1 MKLTTKILLGLVVG
15 AAVGVAVQASG
26 SENARAAVLAFEP
39 LGTAFIRL
47 ISMVVVP
54 LVVASLFV
62 GICSVGDVRRLGR
75 IGTRS
80 LAYFLITTIIASSI
94 GLCLG
99 VLVKPGTSLNP
110 DVRDRIAAEY
120 QAGADES
127 AVAAE
132 AVSLTDQLVE
142 IIPRNPIAAAA
153 NMNLLPLIF
162 ATLVFGAAASV
173 LEPSKREPM
182 VAVMEGVNAASGV
195 IIHWVMKLAPYAVL
209 VLIAGAM
216 ARFGVELLRG
226 LLLYSILIIVGEL
239 VHGFGVLMLALRLAG
254 VNVRAFWKHVAD
266 GPLMAFSTASSNAA
280 LPVSL
285 EVAERNLGVSK
296 EVRSF
301 VLPVGATL
309 NMNGSALYKGLT
321 VVFIAQVYGVPLGVA
336 EYVTIIFASTMAA
349 VAGVGVPGSSLVTTL
364 IVLGAIGMGPQAAA
378 GIALV
383 VGLDRFLDM
392 FRTGINVLGDLT
404 CTAIVAK
411 GEGETLNA

>member
-411 GEGETLNA
+411 GEGEALNA

>member
-1 MKLTTKILLGLVVG
+1 LKLTTRILFGLVIG
-15 AAVGVAVQASG
+15 AVVGVAVQASG
-26 SENARAAVLAFEP
+26 SEGTKEAVLAFEP

-62 GICSVGDVRRLGR
+62 ATCSVGDIRRLGR
-75 IGTRS
+75 IGIRS
-80 LAYFLITTIIASSI
+80 LVYFLVTTLIASSI
-94 GLCLG
+94 GLGLS
-99 VLVKPGTSLNP
+99 VLVKPGARLAT
-110 DVRDRIAAEY
+110 DVRDRIAADYREN
-120 QAGADES
+120 ADAS
-127 AVAAE
+127 AATAE
-132 AVSLTDQLVE
+132 DVSLKDQIVE
-142 IIPRNPIAAAA
+142 IIPTNPIRAAAD
-153 NMNLLPLIF
+153 MNLLPLIF

-173 LEPSKREPM
+173 LEPAKRDPM
-182 VAVMEGVNAASGV
+182 VAVMEGVNSAAGV
-195 IIHWVMKLAPYAVL
+195 IIHWVMKLAPYAVF

-216 ARFGVELLRG
+216 ARFGLELLRG
-226 LLLYSILIIVGEL
+226 LFLYSILIIVGEL
-239 VHGFGVLMLALRLAG
+239 IHGLGVLMVALRLAG
-254 VNVRAFWKHVAD
+254 VSVFAFLKHVAD
-266 GPLMAFSTASSNAA
+266 APLLAFSTASSNAA

-285 EVAERNLGVSK
+285 EVAERNLGISK

-321 VVFIAQVYGVPLGVA
+321 VPFIAQVYGVSLGPA
-336 EYVTIIFASTMAA
+336 EYVTIIVASTLAA

-392 FRTGINVLGDLT
+392 FRTGVNVLGDLT
-404 CTAIVAK
+404 CTAIVAR
-411 GEGETLNA
+411 GEGEELRG

>member
-182 VAVMEGVNAASGV
+182 VAVMEGVNAASGI

-411 GEGETLNA
+411 GEGEALNA

>member
-1 MKLTTKILLGLVVG
+1 MLV
-15 AAVGVAVQASG
+15 
-26 SENARAAVLAFEP
+26 
-39 LGTAFIRL
+39 
-47 ISMVVVP
+47 
-54 LVVASLFV
+54 
-62 GICSVGDVRRLGR
+62 
-75 IGTRS
+75 
-80 LAYFLITTIIASSI
+80 
-94 GLCLG
+94 
-99 VLVKPGTSLNP
+99 
-110 DVRDRIAAEY
+110 
-120 QAGADES
+120 
-127 AVAAE
+127 
-132 AVSLTDQLVE
+132 
-142 IIPRNPIAAAA
+142 
-153 NMNLLPLIF
+153 
-162 ATLVFGAAASV
+162 
-173 LEPSKREPM
+173 
-182 VAVMEGVNAASGV
+182 
-195 IIHWVMKLAPYAVL
+195 
-209 VLIAGAM
+209 
-216 ARFGVELLRG
+216 
-226 LLLYSILIIVGEL
+226 
-239 VHGFGVLMLALRLAG
+239 LRLAG

-411 GEGETLNA
+411 WEGEKLND

>member
-15 AAVGVAVQASG
+15 AVVGVAVQASG
-26 SENARAAVLAFEP
+26 SENARDVVLAFEP

-47 ISMVVVP
+47 ISMVVIP

-62 GICSVGDVRRLGR
+62 GTCSVGDVRRLGR

-80 LAYFLITTIIASSI
+80 LVLFLVTTVVASSI

-99 VLVKPGTSLNP
+99 ILVKPGTSLSP
-110 DVRDRIAAEY
+110 DARDRIAAEY
-120 QAGADES
+120 QEGADES

-132 AVSLTDQLVE
+132 AVSLTQQLVE

-173 LEPSKREPM
+173 LEPAKRDPM
-182 VAVMEGVNAASGV
+182 VAVLEGVNAASGV

-226 LLLYSILIIVGEL
+226 LLLYSVLIIIGEL
-239 VHGFGVLMLALRLAG
+239 AHGLGVLMLALRLAG
-254 VNVRAFWKHVAD
+254 VNVRAFWRHVAD

-321 VVFIAQVYGVPLGVA
+321 VVFIAQVYGVPLGIA

-392 FRTGINVLGDLT
+392 FRTGVNVLGDLA
-404 CTAIVAK
+404 CTAIMAK
-411 GEGETLNA
+411 AEGETLNA

>member
-1 MKLTTKILLGLVVG
+1 MKLTTKILMGLIVGAVVG
-15 AAVGVAVQASG
+15 VVVQASG
-26 SENARAAVLAFEP
+26 SDGARSVVLAFEP

-62 GICSVGDVRRLGR
+62 GTCSVGDIRRLGR

-80 LAYFLITTIIASSI
+80 LAYFLTTTVIASSI
-94 GLCLG
+94 GLALG
-99 VLVKPGTSLNP
+99 VLVKPGASLDP
-110 DVRDRIAAEY
+110 EVRDRIAAEY
-120 QAGADES
+120 QHNADAS
-127 AVAAE
+127 AATAE
-132 AVSLTDQLVE
+132 DVSLTDQIVG
-142 IIPRNPIAAAA
+142 IIPRNPIRAAAD
-153 NMNLLPLIF
+153 MNLLPLIF

-173 LEPSKREPM
+173 LEPEKREPM
-182 VAVMEGVNAASGV
+182 VALMEGVNSAAGV
-195 IIHWVMKLAPYAVL
+195 IIQWVMKLAPYAVL

-216 ARFGVELLRG
+216 ARFGVELLRA
-226 LLLYSILIIVGEL
+226 LLLYSVLVIVGEL
-239 VHGFGVLMLALRLAG
+239 LHGFGVLTLALRLAG
-254 VNVRAFWKHVAD
+254 VKVQAFWRHVAD

-285 EVAERNLGVSK
+285 EVAEHNLGVSK

-321 VVFIAQVYGVPLGVA
+321 VPFIAQVYGVPLGPL
-336 EYVTIIFASTMAA
+336 EYVTIILASTMAA

-392 FRTGINVLGDLT
+392 FRTGVNVLGDLT
-404 CTAIVAK
+404 CAAIVAK
-411 GEGETLNA
+411 GEGEKLRA

>member
-15 AAVGVAVQASG
+15 AVAGVTVQASG
-26 SENARAAVLAFEP
+26 SPIASEIVLAFEP

-62 GICSVGDVRRLGR
+62 ATCSVGDIRRLGR

-80 LAYFLITTIIASSI
+80 LFFFLTTTVIASSI
-94 GLCLG
+94 GLYLG
-99 VLVKPGTSLNP
+99 VLFKPGASLDP
-110 DVRDRIAAEY
+110 EVRDRIAAEY
-120 QAGADES
+120 REGADQS
-127 AVAAE
+127 WAAAE
-132 AVSLTDQLVE
+132 SVSLTEQLIE
-142 IIPRNPIAAAA
+142 IIPRNPIGAAAD
-153 NMNLLPLIF
+153 MNLLPLIF
-162 ATLVFGAAASV
+162 ATLVFGVAAST
-173 LEPSKREPM
+173 LEPGKREPM
-182 VAVMEGVNAASGV
+182 VAFFEGVNAASGV

-209 VLIAGAM
+209 VLIAGALT
-216 ARFGVELLRG
+216 RFGADLLRA
-226 LLLYSILIIVGEL
+226 LLLYSVLIIAGEL
-239 VHGFGVLMLALRLAG
+239 LHGFGVLMLALRVAG
-254 VNVRAFWKHVAD
+254 IKVQAFWKHIAD
-266 GPLMAFSTASSNAA
+266 APLLAFSTASSNAA

-285 EVAERNLGVSK
+285 EVADRHLGVSS

-321 VVFIAQVYGVPLGVA
+321 VAFIAQVYGVPLGPA
-336 EYVTIIFASTMAA
+336 EHMTIILASTMAA

-392 FRTGINVLGDLT
+392 FRTGVNVLGDLS
-404 CTAIVAK
+404 CVAVVAK
-411 GEGETLNA
+411 SEGEQLNA

>member
-321 VVFIAQVYGVPLGVA
+321 VVFIAQVYGVPLGIA

-392 FRTGINVLGDLT
+392 FRTGINVLGDLA

-411 GEGETLNA
+411 GEGEALNA

>member
-15 AAVGVAVQASG
+15 AVVGVAVQASG
-26 SENARAAVLAFEP
+26 SEGAKDLLLAFEP

-54 LVVASLFV
+54 LVVASLFI
-62 GICSVGDVRRLGR
+62 GTCSVGDVRRLGR

-80 LAYFLITTIIASSI
+80 LAYFLVTTVIASSI

-99 VLVKPGTSLNP
+99 VLMKPGARLAP

-120 QAGADES
+120 RENADAS
-127 AVAAE
+127 AAAAE
-132 AVSLTDQLVE
+132 DISLTDQLVE
-142 IIPRNPIAAAA
+142 IVPRNPIRAAAD
-153 NMNLLPLIF
+153 MNLLPLIF

-173 LEPSKREPM
+173 LEPARREPL
-182 VAVMEGVNAASGV
+182 VAFLEGVNAASGV
-195 IIHWVMKLAPYAVL
+195 IIQWVMKLAPYAVL
-209 VLIAGAM
+209 VLIAGAL
-216 ARFGVELLRG
+216 ARFGIELLRG
-226 LLLYSILIIVGEL
+226 LLLYSVLIIIGEL
-239 VHGFGVLMLALRLAG
+239 LHGFGVLMLALRMAG
-254 VNVRAFWKHVAD
+254 IKVVTFWKHVAD

-285 EVAERNLGVSK
+285 EVAEHNLGVSK

-321 VVFIAQVYGVPLGVA
+321 VPFIAQVYGVPLGPA
-336 EYVTIIFASTMAA
+336 EYVTIILASTMAA

-392 FRTGINVLGDLT
+392 FRTGVNVLGDLT

-411 GEGETLNA
+411 GEGEELRA

>member
-1 MKLTTKILLGLVVG
+1 MKLTTKILLGLVSG
-15 AAVGVAVQASG
+15 AVVGVVVQASG
-26 SENARAAVLAFEP
+26 SATAREAVVSFEF

-62 GICSVGDVRRLGR
+62 GTCSVGDVSRLGR
-75 IGTRS
+75 IGGRS
-80 LAYFLITTIIASSI
+80 LVLFLGTTLIAAAI
-94 GLCLG
+94 GLYMG
-99 VLVKPGTSLNP
+99 VLVKPGASMAP

-120 QAGADES
+120 QAGAEAS
-127 AVAAE
+127 AAAAE
-132 AVSLTDQLVE
+132 DGVHPGPARGDH
-142 IIPRNPIAAAA
+142 PRNPVGAAAD
-153 NMNLLPLIF
+153 MNLLPLIF
-162 ATLVFGAAASV
+162 ATLLFGAAASV
-173 LEPSKREPM
+173 LEPAKRDPL
-182 VAVMEGVNAASGV
+182 VAFFDGVNAASGV
-195 IIHWVMKLAPYAVL
+195 IIDWIMKLAPYAVFI
-209 VLIAGAM
+209 LIAGAL
-216 ARFGVELLRG
+216 ARFGLELLQA
-226 LLLYSILIIVGEL
+226 LLLYSVLIIVGETL
-239 VHGFGVLMLALRLAG
+239 HGFGVLMLALRGAG
-254 VNVRAFWKHVAD
+254 INVRSFWRHVAD

-285 EVAERNLGVSK
+285 EVAEKKLGVSG
-296 EVRSF
+296 EVASF

-321 VVFIAQVYGVPLGVA
+321 VAFIAQVYGVPLGPT
-336 EYVTIIFASTMAA
+336 EHLTIILTSTMAA

-392 FRTGINVLGDLT
+392 FRTGVNVLGDLV

-411 GEGETLNA
+411 GEGEVLKA

>member
-1 MKLTTKILLGLVVG
+1 VKLTTKILLGLVVG
-15 AAVGVAVQASG
+15 AVVGVAVQASG
-26 SENARAAVLAFEP
+26 SEGAKDLLLAFEP

-62 GICSVGDVRRLGR
+62 GTCSVGDVRRLGR

-80 LAYFLITTIIASSI
+80 LAYFLVTTVIASSI

-99 VLVKPGTSLNP
+99 VLMKPGARLAP

-120 QAGADES
+120 RENADAS
-127 AVAAE
+127 AAAAE
-132 AVSLTDQLVE
+132 DISLTDQLVE
-142 IIPRNPIAAAA
+142 IVPRNPIRAAAD
-153 NMNLLPLIF
+153 MNLLPLIF

-173 LEPSKREPM
+173 LEPARREPL
-182 VAVMEGVNAASGV
+182 VAFLEGVNAASGV
-195 IIHWVMKLAPYAVL
+195 IIQWVMKLAPYAVL
-209 VLIAGAM
+209 VLIAGAL
-216 ARFGVELLRG
+216 ARFGIELLRG
-226 LLLYSILIIVGEL
+226 LLLYSVLIIIGEL
-239 VHGFGVLMLALRLAG
+239 LHGFGVLMLALRMAG
-254 VNVRAFWKHVAD
+254 IKVVTFWKHVAD

-285 EVAERNLGVSK
+285 EVAEHNLGVSK

-321 VVFIAQVYGVPLGVA
+321 VPFIAQVYGVPLGPA
-336 EYVTIIFASTMAA
+336 EYVTIILASTMAA

-392 FRTGINVLGDLT
+392 FRTGVNVLGDLT

-411 GEGETLNA
+411 GEGEELRA

>member
-1 MKLTTKILLGLVVG
+1 VKLTTKILLGLVVG
-15 AAVGVAVQASG
+15 AVVGVAVQASG
-26 SENARAAVLAFEP
+26 SEGAKDLLLAFEP

-62 GICSVGDVRRLGR
+62 GTCSVGDVRRLGR

-80 LAYFLITTIIASSI
+80 LAYFLVTTVIASSI

-99 VLVKPGTSLNP
+99 VLMKPGARLAP

-120 QAGADES
+120 RENADAS
-127 AVAAE
+127 AAAAE
-132 AVSLTDQLVE
+132 DISLTDQLVE
-142 IIPRNPIAAAA
+142 IVPRNPIRAAAD
-153 NMNLLPLIF
+153 MNLLPLIF

-173 LEPSKREPM
+173 LEPARREPL
-182 VAVMEGVNAASGV
+182 VAFLEGVNAASGV
-195 IIHWVMKLAPYAVL
+195 IIQWVMKLAPYAVL
-209 VLIAGAM
+209 VLIAGAL
-216 ARFGVELLRG
+216 ARFGIELLRG
-226 LLLYSILIIVGEL
+226 LLLYSVLIIIGEL
-239 VHGFGVLMLALRLAG
+239 LHGFGVLMLALRMAG
-254 VNVRAFWKHVAD
+254 IKVVTFWKHVAD

-285 EVAERNLGVSK
+285 EVAEHNLGVSK

-321 VVFIAQVYGVPLGVA
+321 VPFIAQVYGVPLGPA
-336 EYVTIIFASTMAA
+336 EYVTIILASTMAA

-392 FRTGINVLGDLT
+392 FRTGVNVLGDLT
-404 CTAIVAK
+404 CTAREELRA
-411 GEGETLNA
+411 

>member
-1 MKLTTKILLGLVVG
+1 VKLTTKILLGLVVG

-62 GICSVGDVRRLGR
+62 GTCSVGDVRRLGR

-99 VLVKPGTSLNP
+99 VLVKPGTLLNP

-239 VHGFGVLMLALRLAG
+239 VHGFGVLMLALRIAG

>member
-1 MKLTTKILLGLVVG
+1 VKLTTKILLGLVVG
-15 AAVGVAVQASG
+15 AVVGVAVQASG
-26 SENARAAVLAFEP
+26 SEGAKDLLLAFEP

-54 LVVASLFV
+54 LVVASLFI
-62 GICSVGDVRRLGR
+62 GTCSVGDVRRLGR

-80 LAYFLITTIIASSI
+80 LAYFLVTTVIASSI

-99 VLVKPGTSLNP
+99 VLMKPGARLAP
-110 DVRDRIAAEY
+110 DVRDSIAAEY
-120 QAGADES
+120 RENADAS
-127 AVAAE
+127 AAAAE
-132 AVSLTDQLVE
+132 DISLTDQLVE
-142 IIPRNPIAAAA
+142 IVPRNPIRAAAD
-153 NMNLLPLIF
+153 MNLLPLIF

-173 LEPSKREPM
+173 LEPARREPL
-182 VAVMEGVNAASGV
+182 VAFLEGVNAASGV
-195 IIHWVMKLAPYAVL
+195 IIQWVMKLAPYAVL
-209 VLIAGAM
+209 VLIAGAL
-216 ARFGVELLRG
+216 ARFGIELLRG
-226 LLLYSILIIVGEL
+226 LLLYSVLIIIGEL
-239 VHGFGVLMLALRLAG
+239 LHGFGVLMLALRMAG
-254 VNVRAFWKHVAD
+254 IKVVTFWKHVAD

-285 EVAERNLGVSK
+285 EVAEHNLGVSK

-321 VVFIAQVYGVPLGVA
+321 VPFIAQVYGVPLGLA
-336 EYVTIIFASTMAA
+336 EYVTIILASTMAA

-392 FRTGINVLGDLT
+392 FRTGVNVLGDLT

-411 GEGETLNA
+411 GEGEELRA

>member
-15 AAVGVAVQASG
+15 AVVGVAVQASG
-26 SENARAAVLAFEP
+26 SEGAKDLLLAFEP

-62 GICSVGDVRRLGR
+62 GTCSVGDVRRLGR

-80 LAYFLITTIIASSI
+80 LAYFLVTTVIASSI

-99 VLVKPGTSLNP
+99 VLMKPGARLAP

-120 QAGADES
+120 RENADAS
-127 AVAAE
+127 AAAAE
-132 AVSLTDQLVE
+132 DISLTDQLVE
-142 IIPRNPIAAAA
+142 IVPRNPIRAAAD
-153 NMNLLPLIF
+153 MNLLPLIF

-173 LEPSKREPM
+173 LEPARREPL
-182 VAVMEGVNAASGV
+182 VAFLEGVNAASGV
-195 IIHWVMKLAPYAVL
+195 IIQWVMKLAPYAVL
-209 VLIAGAM
+209 VLIAGAL
-216 ARFGVELLRG
+216 ARFGIELLRG
-226 LLLYSILIIVGEL
+226 LLLYSVLIIIGEL
-239 VHGFGVLMLALRLAG
+239 LHGFGVLMLALRMAG
-254 VNVRAFWKHVAD
+254 IKVVTFWKHVAD

-285 EVAERNLGVSK
+285 EVAEHNLGVSK

-321 VVFIAQVYGVPLGVA
+321 VPFIAQVYGVPLGPA
-336 EYVTIIFASTMAA
+336 EYVTIILASTMAA

-392 FRTGINVLGDLT
+392 FRTGVNVLGDLT

-411 GEGETLNA
+411 GEGEELRA

>member
-182 VAVMEGVNAASGV
+182 VAVMEGVNAASGI

-226 LLLYSILIIVGEL
+226 LLLYSILIIIGEL

-411 GEGETLNA
+411 WEGEKLND